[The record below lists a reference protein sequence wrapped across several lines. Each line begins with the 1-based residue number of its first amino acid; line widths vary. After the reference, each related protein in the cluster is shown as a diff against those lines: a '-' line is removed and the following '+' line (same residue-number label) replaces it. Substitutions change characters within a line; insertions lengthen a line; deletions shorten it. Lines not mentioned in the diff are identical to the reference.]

1 MTVGQKNLLFIL
13 FSIAL
18 FLVSFF
24 LIFQKNMENAANM
37 ETKIDHMQSEIT
49 RLGELQTQVGE
60 LKPTAVSHQELVN
73 DFTDSFPSTVP
84 QESALYKVYRMMV
97 KSGVTVS
104 AIRPGQEQTFLF
116 NGKFFNFDGRS
127 DTSAASPDTL
137 ANKQETEV
145 EKNPETRASLHEMV
159 GKTVGYEVEVT
170 GTQKEI
176 MKAIDWV
183 ADNDQPMSITNL
195 SLSFDSSTGKLS
207 GTMMIYYHALNG
219 NGIAYTDPVDIDDFQ
234 IGTDTLFG
242 VLKK

>member
-1 MTVGQKNLLFIL
+1 
-13 FSIAL
+13 
-18 FLVSFF
+18 
-24 LIFQKNMENAANM
+24 
-37 ETKIDHMQSEIT
+37 
-49 RLGELQTQVGE
+49 
-60 LKPTAVSHQELVN
+60 
-73 DFTDSFPSTVP
+73 
-84 QESALYKVYRMMV
+84 
-97 KSGVTVS
+97 
-104 AIRPGQEQTFLF
+104 
-116 NGKFFNFDGRS
+116 
-127 DTSAASPDTL
+127 
-137 ANKQETEV
+137 
-145 EKNPETRASLHEMV
+145 MV